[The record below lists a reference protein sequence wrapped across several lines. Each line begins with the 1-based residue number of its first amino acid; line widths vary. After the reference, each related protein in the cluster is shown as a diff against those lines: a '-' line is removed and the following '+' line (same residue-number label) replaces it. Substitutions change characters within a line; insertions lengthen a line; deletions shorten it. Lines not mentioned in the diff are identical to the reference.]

1 MTSRTGTAANARIQL
16 PNMRVLIYDAKKY
29 DRETL
34 QAANEANEVRHE
46 LVFVESLLNAQT
58 APLADGFR
66 AVSIFVND
74 DASAPVLERLARGGV
89 RLMALRSTGFNHV
102 DLDAAARCGVTVMRV
117 ANYSPYAVAE
127 FAAALLLAVN
137 RKVHRAYN
145 RTREGNF
152 LLDGLQG
159 HDIHGKTVGIIGTG
173 RIGAVFARIMSGFGV
188 VLLGYDLAPNPEC
201 VQLGMRYASLDEL
214 LAQSDIISL
223 HTPLLP
229 STYHMINA
237 EALAKMKRGVILIN
251 TSRGALIDTEALVE
265 ALKSGHVGAVGLD
278 VYEEEEGLFFRDR
291 SNQII
296 TDDVFARLM
305 TFPNVLV
312 TGHQAFFTHEALAQI
327 AATTLRNLTDFEA
340 GHANENILQP
350 R

>member
-1 MTSRTGTAANARIQL
+1 
-16 PNMRVLIYDAKKY
+16 MRVLIYDAKRY

-34 QAANEANEVRHE
+34 QAANEASEIRHE

-58 APLADGFR
+58 ALLADGFQ

-74 DASAPVLERLARGGV
+74 DASAPVLERLALGGV
-89 RLMALRSTGFNHV
+89 RLVALRSTGFNHV
-102 DLDAAARCGVTVMRV
+102 DLHAAARCGLTVMRV

-173 RIGAVFARIMSGFGV
+173 RIGAVFARIMSGFGAA
-188 VLLGYDLAPNPEC
+188 LLGYDLAPNSEC
-201 VQLGMRYASLDEL
+201 LQLGMRYAALDEL
-214 LAQSDIISL
+214 LAQSDIVSL

-229 STYHMINA
+229 TTYHMINA
-237 EALAKMKRGVILIN
+237 GALAKLKRGAILIN
-251 TSRGALIDTEALVE
+251 TSRGALIDTEALIE
-265 ALKSGHVGAVGLD
+265 ALKSGQVGAVGLD

-291 SNQII
+291 SDQII

-305 TFPNVLV
+305 TFPNVLI

-340 GHANENILQP
+340 GRANENIL
-350 R
+350 RTN

>member
-1 MTSRTGTAANARIQL
+1 
-16 PNMRVLIYDAKKY
+16 MRVLIYDAKKY

-58 APLADGFR
+58 APLADGFQ

-102 DLDAAARCGVTVMRV
+102 DLNAAARCGVTVMRV

-188 VLLGYDLAPNPEC
+188 ALLGYDLAPNPEC

-229 STYHMINA
+229 STHHMINA
-237 EALAKMKRGVILIN
+237 EALAKMKRGAILIN

-291 SNQII
+291 SDQII

>member
-1 MTSRTGTAANARIQL
+1 
-16 PNMRVLIYDAKKY
+16 MRVLIYDAKRY

-34 QAANEANEVRHE
+34 QAANASSGSPHE
-46 LVFVESLLNAQT
+46 LIFVESQLNVQT
-58 APLADGFR
+58 ASLADGFR
-66 AVSIFVND
+66 AASIFVND
-74 DASAPVLERLARGGV
+74 DASALTLERLARGGV
-89 RLMALRSTGFNHV
+89 RLLTLRSTGFNNV
-102 DLDAAARCGVTVMRV
+102 DLDVAARCGITVMRV

-127 FAAALLLAVN
+127 FAVALLQTVN

-159 HDIHGKTVGIIGTG
+159 HDIHGKTVGVIGTG
-173 RIGAVFARIMSGFGV
+173 RIGAIFARIMAGFGV
-188 VLLGYDLAPNPEC
+188 TLLGHDIVSDPAC
-201 VQLGMRYASLDEL
+201 VQLGMRYVSLDEL

-237 EALAKMKRGVILIN
+237 ATLARMKPGVILIN
-251 TSRGALIDTEALVE
+251 TSRGALIDTEALIE
-265 ALKSGHVGAVGLD
+265 ALKSGHIGAVGLD
-278 VYEEEEGLFFRDR
+278 VYEEEDGLFFRDR
-291 SNQII
+291 SDQII

-312 TGHQAFFTHEALAQI
+312 TGHQAFFTHEALSQI
-327 AATTLRNLTDFEA
+327 AETTIRNLTDFEA
-340 GHANENILQP
+340 GHTNENLLQP